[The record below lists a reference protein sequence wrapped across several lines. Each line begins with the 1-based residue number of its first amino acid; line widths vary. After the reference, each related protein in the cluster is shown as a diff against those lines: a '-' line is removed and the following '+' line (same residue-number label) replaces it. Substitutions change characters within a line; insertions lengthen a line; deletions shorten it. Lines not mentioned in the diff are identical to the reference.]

1 MKGKTEFQLSDI
13 LIPETGYGRKAKKK
27 GESGENERS
36 YVRKPVGWWVKNSA
50 LTHWTRESSTNREF
64 CKPVSKFLLQKPV
77 YVKQDHLFFIS
88 YCRHLFVRSDLA
100 TLKDMLMH
108 RSQIATAGTPEYAR
122 IWNSTADV
130 DLMLYFLWWSEK
142 KKEKKCQDAQNWQ
155 PGKIFQLLCGMA
167 LPKGV
172 ESRLDKCV
180 VRFHLKLHL
189 TSAPWGERLPG
200 GVTSLDHFMAHW
212 LRTWE
217 KGIVPCLSLQIWI
230 SCGSPAHQFLN
241 YQAKVMCVHLCMVAV
256 YPFMCI

>member
-142 KKEKKCQDAQNWQ
+142 KKKRNARMHKTDSQGRFFSCCVGWLFPKELRAGWTNVWWGFTWNC
-155 PGKIFQLLCGMA
+155 ILHQL
-167 LPKGV
+167 P
-172 ESRLDKCV
+172 
-180 VRFHLKLHL
+180 
-189 TSAPWGERLPG
+189 GERDCLGESPLWIISWLTDSGPG
-200 GVTSLDHFMAHW
+200 RKA
-212 LRTWE
+212 
-217 KGIVPCLSLQIWI
+217 
-230 SCGSPAHQFLN
+230 
-241 YQAKVMCVHLCMVAV
+241 
-256 YPFMCI
+256 